1 MKIAFVVTATGAY
14 FDHFFDDLARSIL
27 ERAFPSHQV
36 SVLCLTDRSL
46 PARAGVRFARI
57 ERLGWPFDSLL
68 KFHRL
73 REAYPAI
80 DADFLFCV
88 DADMLVVGE
97 FDAAILGSPLC
108 AVVHPSFY
116 NRTSRAT
123 FETDPISTAFVPKER
138 RRCYYQGCLFGG
150 QRHALASMIDAIA
163 LSIEADLSR
172 AVIAVWHDES
182 HLNKFASENAILA
195 LDPGYATLVARGDA
209 FPDSAKV
216 LHLHKENDRLR
227 GERSDID
234 VASILDPSGGGLDT
248 DLFRR
253 LLNVQVARLSEEQRR
268 RIAESRTIVDRLRDR
283 ISRLRSGNEAR

>member
-27 ERAFPSHQV
+27 ERAFPSHDV
-36 SVLCLTDRSL
+36 SVLCLTDRSP

-68 KFHRL
+68 KVHRI
-73 REAYPAI
+73 RTAYAEI
-80 DADFLFCV
+80 DADYLFCI
-88 DADMLVVGE
+88 DADMLVVRE
-97 FDAAILGSPLC
+97 FGSTVLESPLC

-116 NRTSRAT
+116 NRTSLAT
-123 FETDPISTAFVPKER
+123 FETDPISTAFVPRDR

-150 QRHALASMIDAIA
+150 QRHAFAAMIDAIA

-195 LDPGYATLVARGDA
+195 LDPGYAYLAARDVD
-209 FPDSAKV
+209 FPGTAKV

-227 GERSDID
+227 GERSSID
-234 VASILDPSGGGLDT
+234 VASILDPSGEGVDT

-268 RIAESRTIVDRLRDR
+268 RTSESRTIMDRWRDR
-283 ISRLRSGNEAR
+283 IARLRSGNEAR